1 MNVYKT
7 KERIY
12 IEFWTNM
19 VQQRHLCILEW
30 INIKIIEVLS
40 FNSDVLYD
48 KGSHCLL
55 YCPFLT
61 GDFLPTVSS
70 VRQQNSLGHP
80 KKFWVWQH
88 TNSDTWYDNILYDSY
103 KFTVFFYQ
111 LAWRT
116 FSEGFWFETMNLWQI
131 FLWRVVFLLISLYF
145 FYKYYRHL
153 QSNII

>member
-1 MNVYKT
+1 MFT
-7 KERIY
+7 
-12 IEFWTNM
+12 EFWTNM

-30 INIKIIEVLS
+30 INIKILEVLR

-48 KGSHCLL
+48 EGSHCLL
-55 YCPFLT
+55 HCPFLT
-61 GDFLPTVSS
+61 GDFLRTVSS

-116 FSEGFWFETMNLWQI
+116 FSEGFRFETMNLWQI
-131 FLWRVVFLLISLYF
+131 FLWRVVFLLISLKF
-145 FYKYYRHL
+145 FLSITDICSPTSFKVRR
-153 QSNII
+153 

>member
-7 KERIY
+7 KERMF

-30 INIKIIEVLS
+30 INIKIIEVLR
-40 FNSDVLYD
+40 FNSHVLYD

-61 GDFLPTVSS
+61 GDFLPTISS

-116 FSEGFWFETMNLWQI
+116 FSEVFFSFYLKQWIYDKYFFEE
-131 FLWRVVFLLISLYF
+131 LYF
-145 FYKYYRHL
+145 
-153 QSNII
+153 S